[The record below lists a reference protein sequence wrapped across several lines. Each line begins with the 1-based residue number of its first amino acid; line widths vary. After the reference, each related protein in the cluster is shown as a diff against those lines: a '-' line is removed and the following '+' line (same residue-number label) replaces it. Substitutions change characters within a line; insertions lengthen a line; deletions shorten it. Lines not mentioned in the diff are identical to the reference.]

1 MTMSKELKVVLTR
14 GLPASGK
21 STWAKEHIT
30 KNPKWKRIN
39 KDLLREMLDD
49 SKWSK
54 ENEAF
59 VLIARDNLVTAA
71 LETNHNVIV
80 DDTNFSDKHKKRIEM
95 LVKQLAADT
104 GKTITVE
111 EKDFTDV
118 PVQECLKRD
127 RLRAKP
133 VGDKVII
140 NMYNQYLSQRPCIA
154 LQDNRKPR
162 AVCFDIDGTIAS
174 HEGIRGHYD
183 HDMYLEDRVVDHVAK
198 HLSFYTC
205 EGTKVIILTA
215 RDEDGRT
222 QTEAWLKKHD
232 LPYDALVMRA
242 AGDSRPDYVAK
253 KEMLLKLMEVY
264 FIEACYEDRLRNVNM
279 MRDELGLHVFHVAHG
294 IF

>member
-1 MTMSKELKVVLTR
+1 MSKDLKVILTR

-21 STWAKEHIT
+21 STWSQEWVE
-30 KNPKWKRIN
+30 KNPKWKRVN
-39 KDLLREMLDD
+39 KDLLRECLDF

-54 ENEAF
+54 DNEAF
-59 VLIARDNLVTAA
+59 ILVARDNLIRAA
-71 LETNHNVIV
+71 LEAGYSVIV
-80 DDTNFSDKHKKRIEM
+80 DDTNFSDKHKNRIEA

-140 NMYNQYLSQRPCIA
+140 SMYNQYLSQRPCTA

-183 HDMYLEDRVVDHVAK
+183 HDRYIEDNVIHAVAK
-198 HLSFYTC
+198 HLTFYTY
-205 EGTKVIILTA
+205 EGTKVIIVTA
-215 RDEDGRT
+215 RDEDGRS

-232 LPYDALVMRA
+232 LPYDALIMRA
-242 AGDSRPDYVAK
+242 AGDPRPDYVAK
-253 KEMLLKLMEVY
+253 KEMLTKLMETY

-279 MRDELGLHVFHVAHG
+279 MREELGLTVFHTDHG